1 METTTELNHTAQV
14 EEIPLAQS
22 GTTSCLKG
30 VRWRHW
36 SSSRA
41 DCTARGRFEWI
52 TNNQSGW

>member
-30 VRWRHW
+30 VSHLELIVRQG
-36 SSSRA
+36 A
-41 DCTARGRFEWI
+41 DLNG
-52 TNNQSGW
+52 